1 MKKIFMIILLLT
13 SLITF
18 SNIDIYDTNNQ
29 AYNQVMKVLAS
40 KKTNKEKIENLK
52 YLDKAG
58 NNSFY
63 IESALVALYK
73 IENKDDKVNEIMNK
87 INKLNN
93 EELKDNFNLLVA
105 KYLMLDLD
113 KKEDSVEMLD
123 NLILSK
129 FNYIRS
135 KAYILYYEYCEY
147 NSDIENMLL
156 CLKEASKDKDNYL
169 MISNKYT
176 QVYEF
181 EKDLYQFLKEN
192 CLNATDEETMKI
204 ILTFSIL
211 NKDKIVTDKIIRRLN
226 KKKVDFKSELNAA
239 KKVLNVDQV
248 LDESEKY
255 AKLALLNNEKNAY
268 VTLALITYYRGN
280 IDEAIQYLKEA
291 KKNNVSGADDLIKLY
306 KDLKK

>member
-29 AYNQVMKVLAS
+29 AYNQVMKVFTS
-40 KKTNKEKIENLK
+40 KKTNKEKIESLEYLK
-52 YLDKAG
+52 KAG
-58 NNSFY
+58 NNTFFS
-63 IESALVALYK
+63 ESALVALYK
-73 IENKDDKVNEIMNK
+73 AENENDKANEIMDK
-87 INKLNN
+87 INELNN

-113 KKEDSVEMLD
+113 RKEDSVEMLN
-123 NLILSK
+123 NLIGSK

-147 NSDIENMLL
+147 NSDLENMLL
-156 CLKEASKDKDNYL
+156 CLKEAGKDKDNYL
-169 MISNKYT
+169 MVSNKYT

-226 KKKVDFKSELNAA
+226 KKKIDFKSELNSA
-239 KKVLNVDQV
+239 KKILNVDQV

>member
-58 NNSFY
+58 NNTFFS
-63 IESALVALYK
+63 ESALVALYK
-73 IENKDDKVNEIMNK
+73 IENKDDKVNGIMNK

-113 KKEDSVEMLD
+113 RKEDSVEILND
-123 NLILSK
+123 LILSK

-147 NSDIENMLL
+147 NSDLENMLL

-169 MISNKYT
+169 MISNKYA
-176 QVYEF
+176 QIYEF

-211 NKDKIVTDKIIRRLN
+211 NKDKIVTDKIIKRLN
-226 KKKVDFKSELNAA
+226 KKKIDFKSDVNAA
-239 KKVLNVDQV
+239 KKILNVNQV

-255 AKLALLNNEKNAY
+255 SKLALLNNEKNAY

-291 KKNNVSGADDLIKLY
+291 KKK
-306 KDLKK
+306 

>member
-29 AYNQVMKVLAS
+29 AYNQVMKVFTS
-40 KKTNKEKIENLK
+40 KKTNKEKIESLK
-52 YLDKAG
+52 YLEKAG
-58 NNSFY
+58 NNTFFS
-63 IESALVALYK
+63 ESALVALYK
-73 IENKDDKVNEIMNK
+73 IENKDDKVNGIMNK

-147 NSDIENMLL
+147 NSDLENMLL

-169 MISNKYT
+169 MISNKYA
-176 QVYEF
+176 QIYEF

-226 KKKVDFKSELNAA
+226 KKKVDFKSELNAT